1 MPPRA
6 AGRRQVMFSSREPDS
21 PSHQNSR
28 STFQKPN
35 LPPLQ
40 GTPSS
45 KRQYS
50 YGADV
55 EPMPSRPGHGL
66 QRTQVRDI
74 SSAVRSALTRHEA
87 EEDEHEMP
95 KNPTF
100 QKQSEQQTA
109 DAPPQGKYQPSCEW
123 FYHFSMPRRQG
134 RLTLVRSFGALWL
147 RRFNPLTAVTK
158 TA

>member
-6 AGRRQVMFSSREPDS
+6 AGRRPARFSSREPDNS
-21 PSHQNSR
+21 PSQQHSL
-28 STFQKPN
+28 SVFQKPN

-45 KRQYS
+45 RRQYS

-74 SSAVRSALTRHEA
+74 STAVRSVLTRHEA
-87 EEDEHEMP
+87 EEEEQEGSKGPKVQNQGEQRHLAAPDRDERAGAP
-95 KNPTF
+95 
-100 QKQSEQQTA
+100 QQ
-109 DAPPQGKYQPSCEW
+109 GRYQPSCERL
-123 FYHFSMPRRQG
+123 FFS
-134 RLTLVRSFGALWL
+134 RL
-147 RRFNPLTAVTK
+147 
-158 TA
+158 